1 MSDIVG
7 RPGADEYVPYYGTYI
22 GIVPDGDVRELLR
35 TQLAETVAL
44 LDRVS
49 DEQASKGYAPGKW
62 SLKES
67 LLHMVDAER
76 VFTYRLLRIARGDE
90 TPLAGFDQD
99 PWVPTSRA
107 NDRTMASLIAELES
121 VRGATLTLVDGLPA
135 EAWSRRGTASD
146 KPISARALAYVA
158 CGHERHHTKIFRERY
173 LVR

>member
-7 RPGADEYVPYYGTYI
+7 RPAEDEYVPYYGTYI
-22 GIVPDGDVRELLR
+22 GVVPDGDVRELLR

-44 LDRVS
+44 LDGVS

-146 KPISARALAYVA
+146 KPISARALAYIA
-158 CGHERHHTKIFRERY
+158 CGHERHHTKIIRERY